1 MRMLHDGIIS
11 ETRAHLGEPE
21 EEQQQQQP
29 AGGEPPPR
37 GGRSR

>member
-11 ETRAHLGEPE
+11 ETRTHLGEPE
-21 EEQQQQQP
+21 EEQQQQP

>member
-1 MRMLHDGIIS
+1 MLHGTIS
-11 ETRAHLGEPE
+11 ETRTHLGEPE